1 MKSKTIAALLA
12 ILLCLG
18 LLAGCRSGEE
28 TPGTDSD
35 APQQSTGAEDTGGE
49 PGGDD
54 ADPPVRTFDDL
65 PDADLEGRVITVL
78 TRDEAST
85 VLWRPVD
92 WVCNAVDE
100 SSTAINQAVFE
111 RNKRVE
117 EKYGCTFEQVMD
129 AEYLATATAAY
140 MGDTEDFDIIVMPI
154 IHQINSMAANGYY
167 KDLATLDSLR
177 LDDPW
182 WDSNTNDSLS
192 LLGRYYTVCGD
203 VNIVDNLATWCTVF
217 NKSIAADYEAVGD
230 LYQTAYDGDWTLEKM
245 YADARLVTNEDIGMY
260 GIINEA
266 EASFAF
272 LASAGM
278 FTFVKDADGVP
289 QNNIT
294 RPSFTETMLDIYNKM
309 ADDSIQVFGD
319 PDIGVGWGVNYD
331 MFAKQ
336 DSGLYLLCTLS
347 TIIGP
352 QFAETTSPYGILP
365 IPKYSSEQESYVS
378 TFQAGNATGAS
389 IFSNHD
395 DAENIALVLTA
406 MSAASV
412 DTLTPAYYET
422 TLEQRAGQMED
433 PDALEMLKIIFAN
446 RVIDIGIVMSGS
458 ARTILT
464 GTIKDRE
471 NFSFTTLRGENI
483 NRMNEDLERVVKA
496 IQNDFKPVEEE
507 DA

>member
-1 MKSKTIAALLA
+1 MRAKLFAVLLAALL
-12 ILLCLG
+12 LLPLI
-18 LLAGCRSGEE
+18 AGCRGEE
-28 TPGTDSD
+28 SPGEESQPPDATDTS
-35 APQQSTGAEDTGGE
+35 ATNA
-49 PGGDD
+49 GGDPT
-54 ADPPVRTFDDL
+54 APERTFDDL
-65 PDADLEGRVITVL
+65 PDADLEDRVITVL

-92 WVCNAVDE
+92 WVCNTVDAN
-100 SSTAINQAVFE
+100 STEINRAVFE

-117 EKYGCTFEQVMD
+117 ERYHCTFEQVMD
-129 AEYLATATAAY
+129 AEYLASATAAY
-140 MGDTEDFDIIVMPI
+140 MGDTEDYDIIVMPI

-167 KDLATLDSLR
+167 KDLATLDNIR

-182 WDSNTNDSLS
+182 WDANTNDSLS
-192 LLGRYYTVCGD
+192 LLGRYYTLCGD

-230 LYQTAYDGDWTLEKM
+230 LYEAAYAGEWTLEKM
-245 YADARLVTNEDIGMY
+245 YADARLVANEDIGLW
-260 GIINEA
+260 GIVNEA
-266 EASFAF
+266 EASYAF

-278 FTFVKDADGVP
+278 LTFVKDENGVP
-289 QNNIT
+289 ENNIT
-294 RPSFTETMLDIYNKM
+294 RPSFTNVMLDIYNWM

-331 MFAKQ
+331 IFAKQ

-365 IPKYSSEQESYVS
+365 IPKYSSAQESYVS

-389 IFSNHD
+389 ILVNHD
-395 DAENIALVLTA
+395 DAEEIALVLTA

-458 ARTILT
+458 ARTVLID
-464 GTIKDRE
+464 TIKDRE
-471 NFSFTTLRGENI
+471 NFSFTSLRGQHI
-483 NRMNEDLERVVKA
+483 SRMNEDLDRVIKA
-496 IQNDFKPVEEE
+496 IQNDFKPTEESE
-507 DA
+507 S

>member
-1 MKSKTIAALLA
+1 MKAKLLAVLLAALL
-12 ILLCLG
+12 LLPLS
-18 LLAGCRSGEE
+18 AGCHSEESPGEDSQS
-28 TPGTDSD
+28 PDVTDTS
-35 APQQSTGAEDTGGE
+35 AADTGS
-49 PGGDD
+49 
-54 ADPPVRTFDDL
+54 DPTAPERTFDDL
-65 PDADLEGRVITVL
+65 PDADLEDRVIKVL

-85 VLWRPVD
+85 VLWRPID
-92 WVCNAVDE
+92 WVCNTVDAN
-100 SSTAINQAVFE
+100 STEINRAVFE

-117 EKYGCTFEQVMD
+117 ERYHCTFAQVMD
-129 AEYLATATAAY
+129 DNYLAMATAAY
-140 MGDTEDFDIIVMPI
+140 MGNTEDYDIIVMPI

-167 KDLATLDSLR
+167 MDLATLDNIR

-182 WDSNTNDSLS
+182 WDANTNDSLS
-192 LLGRYYTVCGD
+192 LLGRYYTLCGD

-217 NKSIAADYEAVGD
+217 NKSIAADYGEVGD
-230 LYQTAYDGDWTLEKM
+230 LYEAAYAGDWTLEKM
-245 YADARLVTNEDIGMY
+245 YSDARLVANEDIGMW

-266 EASFAF
+266 EASYAF

-278 FTFVKDADGVP
+278 FTFVKDQDGIP
-289 QNNIT
+289 ENNIT
-294 RPSFTETMLDIYNKM
+294 RPSFTNVMLDIYNWM

-331 MFAKQ
+331 IFAKQ

-365 IPKYSSEQESYVS
+365 IPKYSSEQENYVS

-389 IFSNHD
+389 ILVNHS
-395 DAENIALVLTA
+395 DAEEIALVLSA

-433 PDALEMLKIIFAN
+433 PDALEMLKVIFGN

-458 ARTILT
+458 ARTVLID
-464 GTIKDRE
+464 TIKDRE
-471 NFSFTTLRGENI
+471 NFSFTSLRGQHI
-483 NRMNEDLERVVKA
+483 SKMNEDLDRVIKA
-496 IQNDFKPVEEE
+496 IQNDFKPTEESE
-507 DA
+507 S